1 MIALKQAAYLSPE
14 DYIEAEKRS
23 EVKHEY
29 HNGEVYA
36 MSGASDAHVTIGV
49 NITSLLRNT
58 LRGSGCRTYNSDMKA
73 RIEAVNRY
81 YYPDAM
87 VSCDERD
94 RQLEYEKKY
103 PTLII
108 EVLSDSTEMK
118 DRGEKFQ
125 HYRHLETLQEYVLV
139 SQHQPLV
146 EVFRKNE
153 SGFWVLHPFGEG
165 DEVELLSVGLKTNI
179 ATFYEDVNFPA
190 ADAAQASPTE
200 APD

>member
-1 MIALKQAAYLSPE
+1 MVALKQAAYLSPE
-14 DYIEAEKRS
+14 DYIEAEKHS
-23 EVKHEY
+23 NIKHEY
-29 HNGEVYA
+29 HDGEVYA
-36 MSGASDAHVTIGV
+36 MAGGSDAHAMVGKNIGFRL
-49 NITSLLRNT
+49 TEH
-58 LRGSGCRTYNSDMKA
+58 LRGSGCRTYIFEMKS

-81 YYPDAM
+81 YYPD
-87 VSCDERD
+87 VIVTCDPRDERL
-94 RQLEYEKKY
+94 QYEKKY
-103 PTLII
+103 PTLIV
-108 EVLSDSTEMK
+108 EVMSDSTEMK

-153 SGFWVLHPFGEG
+153 SGFWVLHPFDEG

-190 ADAAQASPTE
+190 ADATQEAATE

>member
-190 ADAAQASPTE
+190 ADAAQAAPTE

>member
-179 ATFYEDVNFPA
+179 ATFYEDVNFLA
-190 ADAAQASPTE
+190 ADTAQAAPTE